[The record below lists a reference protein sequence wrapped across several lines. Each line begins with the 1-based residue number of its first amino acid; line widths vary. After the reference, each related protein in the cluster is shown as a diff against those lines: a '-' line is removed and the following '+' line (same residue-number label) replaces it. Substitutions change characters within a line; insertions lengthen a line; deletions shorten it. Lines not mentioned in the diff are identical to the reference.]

1 MEQEFVAIS
10 PRRNGH
16 RQDDRSA
23 IVDRDMSDSGAVQDL
38 E

>member
-16 RQDDRSA
+16 RQNDRSA
-23 IVDRDMSDSGAVQDL
+23 IVDRDMSDPGAVQDL
-38 E
+38 D